1 MLLAA
6 VIGSGMIYRQS
17 IAVIL
22 ILLLTV
28 GCSQQGINVRH
39 LAKSDISHVAD
50 VSYRQSHGLLR
61 ELAAKLYKRNPVQ
74 LARGQGG
81 SREQRLAALFDESG
95 PLRFRELEGHYGI
108 SAMEMA
114 FAPEYAGDRVFA
126 LMAGLVD
133 MIRQS
138 YGYID
143 DFYLYHSL
151 DGQKLHNSARN
162 IEIMAWRLSNR
173 RGSDGNLL
181 LLTHSLPGEP
191 ANHSY
196 ERLYGKLIALQDI
209 MADLMA
215 RKGDRVVNK
224 IAVNAASFAF
234 LPL

>member
-1 MLLAA
+1 MPLAA

-17 IAVIL
+17 IAVIM
-22 ILLLTV
+22 ILLLAV
-28 GCSQQGINVRH
+28 GCSQQGIDVRH

-50 VSYRQSHGLLR
+50 ASYRRCHALLR
-61 ELAAKLYKRNPVQ
+61 EFAVKLYKRNPAQ
-74 LARGQGG
+74 LARGQGA
-81 SREQRLAALFDESG
+81 SREQRLAQLFGQSG

-108 SAMEMA
+108 DAMEMA
-114 FAPEYAGDRVFA
+114 FAPDYTGDRVFA

-138 YGYID
+138 YGYTD
-143 DFYLYHSL
+143 DFYLYHAL
-151 DGQKLHNSARN
+151 DAQKLHNSARN
-162 IEIMAWRLSNR
+162 IEIMAWRLASR
-173 RGSDGNLL
+173 RAGDGDLL
-181 LLTHSLPGEP
+181 LLTNSLPGEP
-191 ANHSY
+191 ANRSY
-196 ERLYGKLIALQDI
+196 ERLYGKMIALQDM